1 MLILIDAA
9 GKGKKEEKYMDLAR
23 SVVSIMSYK
32 QSRVVIWLKVLQLCF
47 LMGGTH
53 KSRINSKMIQRNWKP
68 NFSGKKDW
76 KTNRLNKTPLVNK
89 I

>member
-32 QSRVVIWLKVLQLCF
+32 QSRVVI
-47 LMGGTH
+47 
-53 KSRINSKMIQRNWKP
+53 
-68 NFSGKKDW
+68 
-76 KTNRLNKTPLVNK
+76 
-89 I
+89 